1 MPIDLFIK
9 VVIAVELIAFRI
21 LGFIIGLNFIILLGH
36 GIYQLLLKYAVSW
49 KNLKSKFKE
58 LIQEFQEQDFSY
70 YVDLINL
77 LLIAL
82 ALFLNINVYYI
93 IVYLPIYLITKIF
106 IWVVKDILLRQKT
119 PLKITEF
126 WFFIYVVLFSF
137 IMLSY
142 IFSFSLFYNDIFSLN
157 YGYMSSDKDNYIR
170 LNFVDTFLYSG
181 FTFFSMEYKNFIPQR
196 AFAWFTFAE
205 LFISQILLITFI
217 GVMASKLIDKINLN
231 ILRNEKNK

>member
-1 MPIDLFIK
+1 MSIDSFIK
-9 VVIAVELIAFRI
+9 FLVAIELLVFVI
-21 LGFIIGLNFIILLGH
+21 LGFLIGLNLIILLLH
-36 GIYQLLLKYAVSW
+36 NLYQLFLKYKISW
-49 KNLKSKFKE
+49 KSLKSRFKE
-58 LIQEFQEQDFSY
+58 LIKQFQEQDFSY
-70 YVDLINL
+70 YVDLVNL

-82 ALFLNINVYYI
+82 ALFLNISIYYI

-106 IWVVKDILLRQKT
+106 IWIVRDILLRQKT

-126 WFFIYVVLFSF
+126 WFFVYVVLFSF

-157 YGYMSSDKDNYIR
+157 YGYMSTDKESYVR

-231 ILRNEKNK
+231 ILRNEKIK